1 MRKNS
6 IILGLA
12 AVLAICLIAVP
23 VFAATADVE
32 IRGGSYS
39 PASLTVE
46 GNTTVTWTNYDT
58 VSHTVTSTSGVFD
71 SGPIEENETFDYTF
85 TDAGTYPYGCTL
97 NASTQRTPMQ
107 GVVIVVP
114 EGMMV
119 EPGGNVTPTGNVTP
133 GEEPVNMTLVDLIAG
148 EANLTTFADALD
160 RAGVAKM
167 VLTSGGGPYTVF
179 APDDAAF
186 EALGNETLTT
196 IFNDTEMLDALLMH
210 HVVEGNYTVED
221 LMAASNTTG
230 NMTTLDTL
238 AGNTINVTAVDGN
251 LTVENATIVTAD
263 VAAENGIV
271 HVIDMVLVPEGLI
284 PAENVT
290 PTPAENITPVENV
303 TPAENVTPME
313 NVTSV
318 ENVTTEAL
326 PEGRVI
332 P

>member
-1 MRKNS
+1 MRRNPT
-6 IILGLA
+6 ILGLA
-12 AVLAICLIAVP
+12 AVLAICLVAAP
-23 VFAATADVE
+23 ALGATADVE
-32 IRGGSYS
+32 IRGGLYY

-46 GNTTVTWTNYDT
+46 GNTTVTWTNYDS

-119 EPGGNVTPTGNVTP
+119 EPGGNVTPTPTGNMTP
-133 GEEPVNMTLVDLIAG
+133 GEEPLNLTVVDLIAG

-179 APDDAAF
+179 APEDAAF
-186 EALGNETLTT
+186 ETLDDETLTA

-221 LMAASNTTG
+221 LMAATNTTG

-238 AGNTINVTAVDGN
+238 AGNTINVTAIDGN
-251 LTVENATIVTAD
+251 LTVENAAIVTAD
-263 VAAENGIV
+263 GAAENGIV

-290 PTPAENITPVENV
+290 PTSAENITPVENV
-303 TPAENVTPME
+303 T
-313 NVTSV
+313 SV
-318 ENVTTEAL
+318 ENITPEA
-326 PEGRVI
+326 PPGGRVI

>member
-1 MRKNS
+1 MRRNPT
-6 IILGLA
+6 ILGLVA
-12 AVLAICLIAVP
+12 ALAIGLVALPALAVT
-23 VFAATADVE
+23 VDVD
-32 IRGGSYS
+32 IRGGSYI

-46 GNTTVTWTNYDT
+46 GNTTVIWTNYDE
-58 VSHTVTSTSGVFD
+58 VSHTVTSTGGLFD
-71 SGPIEENETFDYTF
+71 SGPIEGNETFNYTF
-85 TDAGTYPYGCTL
+85 ADTGTYPYGCAL

-119 EPGGNVTPTGNVTP
+119 EQGENVTP
-133 GEEPVNMTLVDLIAG
+133 GAEPLNLTVVDQITG
-148 EANLTTFADALD
+148 EANLVTFADALD

-179 APDDAAF
+179 APEDTAF
-186 EALGNETLTT
+186 EALDNETLMA

-221 LMAASNTTG
+221 LMAATNTTG

-238 AGNTINVTAVDGN
+238 AGNTINVTAIDGN
-251 LTVENATIVTAD
+251 LTVENAAIVTAD
-263 VAAENGIV
+263 GAAENGIV

-290 PTPAENITPVENV
+290 PTSAENITPVENV
-303 TPAENVTPME
+303 T
-313 NVTSV
+313 SV
-318 ENVTTEAL
+318 ENITPEA
-326 PEGRVI
+326 PPGGRVI